1 MLIIIDQWIRRSNYK
16 KFLGLSLAA
25 ISLSFFAFIAQA
37 SWQYYLNKTQVYLEW
52 TALPTWPHIIKDFF
66 GGHMPPLISSI
77 LKNFYQKTIAPIV
90 SILLCGFSSIWIYY
104 KIATKTERKLFIS
117 VQLVLCAGFVAY
129 LLMLLLM
136 YCYTFSNYEG
146 LHLASFKRYYRT
158 YEIIWLLVLFSYF
171 WPKLTASFSIFTSK
185 IKNLVVIVLL
195 FLFMTNCILT
205 IIHNKKPHSNLKN
218 SNDFQI
224 SSAPLINTIKAK
236 NISQGTM
243 MIVWQNNSTMEKIKI
258 AYDLLPLHT
267 AIDNCW
273 AYGKA
278 YSSTDHWTCNVHATA
293 TNNCWHFGKRY
304 DPTDPYTCDLST
316 TEFLAEIKKNQYLL
330 IAYSDKEFWDT
341 YGSALQIDKN
351 HLKPLVIYHLQLNHK
366 DQTIPAYLFSISEI
380 NGKVIVKNLAT

>member
-1 MLIIIDQWIRRSNYK
+1 MTN
-16 KFLGLSLAA
+16 
-25 ISLSFFAFIAQA
+25 
-37 SWQYYLNKTQVYLEW
+37 N
-52 TALPTWPHIIKDFF
+52 
-66 GGHMPPLISSI
+66 
-77 LKNFYQKTIAPIV
+77 
-90 SILLCGFSSIWIYY
+90 
-104 KIATKTERKLFIS
+104 TEKKLFIS
-117 VQLVLCAGFVAY
+117 IQLILSAGFIAY
-129 LLMLLLM
+129 LVALLLM
-136 YCYTFSNYEG
+136 YCYIFSHYEAFN
-146 LHLASFKRYYRT
+146 LPSFNRYYHT
-158 YEIIWLLVLFSYF
+158 YEIVWLLVLFNYGWPHLNKYF
-171 WPKLTASFSIFTSK
+171 STLKSN
-185 IKNLVVIVLL
+185 IKNLIVIILLVLL
-195 FLFMTNCILT
+195 VISCVSKIILYT
-205 IIHNKKPHSNLKN
+205 YGYFNLR
-218 SNDFQI
+218 SQHDFQI
-224 SSAPLINTIKAK
+224 SIAPLIQAVKAK

-278 YSSTDHWTCNVHATA
+278 YSSTDRWTCNVHATA

-380 NGKVIVKNLAT
+380 NGKIIIKNLAT